1 MVDWCYLFMSLG
13 TLWTEA
19 ANGAFLRIQ
28 FKISLWLVLLETLG
42 TFALQLVGQI
52 MEDAYTVFYR
62 LMETEG
68 SDCNIYFLYPI

>member
-1 MVDWCYLFMSLG
+1 MVDRWYLFMSLG

-19 ANGAFLRIQ
+19 TNGAFLHIQ
-28 FKISLWLVLLETLG
+28 FGISLWLVLLETLG
-42 TFALQLVGQI
+42 TFALQLVGQV

-68 SDCNIYFLYPI
+68 SDCNMYFLYPI